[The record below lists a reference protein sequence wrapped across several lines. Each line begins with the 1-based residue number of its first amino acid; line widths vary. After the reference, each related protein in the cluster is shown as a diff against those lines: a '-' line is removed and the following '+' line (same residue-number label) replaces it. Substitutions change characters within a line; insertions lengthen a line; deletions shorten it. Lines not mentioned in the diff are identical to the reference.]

1 VILLLGPLSDPM
13 MRSVGAA
20 LQARSQTF
28 VRLNSEEVPNTVRFE
43 LKLPE
48 REGAFFFPEG
58 APLELAEVRAVYHRV
73 GFSNFEVYQEYSPDE
88 VAFVNHECQSAFH
101 GWLNCHPGLVINRP
115 VASGSNASK
124 PHQIALVEE
133 LGLAIPKTMVTNLP
147 EPARDFYDFVGGQAI
162 YKSISY
168 VRSIV
173 QVMKEDDLDRL
184 DTLKNCPIQIQERI
198 EGVDVRVHVVD
209 EHVFPTRILAS
220 ESDYRYDKA
229 AELEPCELSDE
240 LAQACRKV
248 ALALGLV
255 LAGID
260 LRLTPEGKAYCFEV
274 NPSPAFAWYE
284 DRTGQPIA
292 AAVADLLIQAS
303 LSQHRRS

>member
-1 VILLLGPLSDPM
+1 MILLFGPLSDPM

-20 LQARSQTF
+20 LQARSHPF

-43 LKLPE
+43 LRLPE
-48 REGAFFFPEG
+48 REGAFFFSEG
-58 APLELAEVRAVYHRV
+58 DPLALSQVRAIYHRV
-73 GFSNFEVYQEYSPDE
+73 GFSNFEVYKEYSPDE
-88 VAFVNHECQSAFH
+88 VAFVNYECQSAFH

-147 EPARDFYDFVGGQAI
+147 ETARDFYDFVGGQAI

-173 QVMKEDDLDRL
+173 QVMKEEDLDRL

-209 EHVFPTRILAS
+209 EQVFPTRILAS

-229 AELEPCELSDE
+229 AELEPFELPEE
-240 LAQACRKV
+240 LAQACRNV
-248 ALALGLV
+248 AGALGLV

-292 AAVADLLIQAS
+292 AALADLLIQAS
-303 LSQHRRS
+303 LSAPGP